1 MEGLKLWLIVTGVR
15 QSVYIHTVHIIFGG
29 LTEMEINE
37 LIVMNTDWLRK
48 FSNAITN
55 QLQVHV

>member
-15 QSVYIHTVHIIFGG
+15 QSVYIHIVHVIFGG
-29 LTEMEINE
+29 LIEMEINE
-37 LIVMNTDWLRK
+37 LTVMNTDWLRN